1 LNCSPR
7 RDNYNG
13 GWGTGKSTSQ
23 FMHPSRIGPIALEE
37 PLGGSADS
45 NVLRGI
51 HLERNK
57 AMAVK
62 LLPRRLVDRPMG
74 GDSYSEDVKRLQKL
88 VHPHIVRVLGGALD
102 NGQPYLA
109 MEMAP
114 GESLRSLFDRRGRL
128 PWETMVDLAEQICE
142 ALLFAHGQ
150 GFVHRRL
157 TPARMLIDG
166 EGSVRLLGFDC
177 AWSDGDDV
185 ASLKAPLGVLNYLAP
200 QEIRGKRSTGLPSN
214 DLFSLGVI
222 LYEGLTGKLP
232 WPAASPVALVHAR
245 EQSAAPRVSATVLDC
260 PVWLD
265 LLVARLL
272 EVKREGRFATVDEA
286 RRAIVL
292 AKSKVA
298 AGMGAAQQAL
308 SGRKGALAAKVD
320 RKELGQLRKATAA
333 RAPKDESPF
342 YERAWFLA
350 LCLVSVLGVGA
361 WVMWPQSEEAL
372 MAKARP
378 LMQSELAT
386 DWQAAHSL
394 YLDELLERFPETKYR
409 EEIEEFQLRDA
420 IHSAEMRV
428 RKIHLGG
435 APLSDA
441 DRLYVEALDY
451 DRFDDDLTA
460 WKKYDTIVS
469 RYAKSEELEERAIAS
484 LATTRIAEIRAGAR
498 ERHLEEDLET
508 LVRRKLEQ
516 ADELSAE
523 HPEAARE
530 LLENIVT
537 LYDGKPELAELVTRA
552 REKIAMLRGSSR

>member
-1 LNCSPR
+1 
-7 RDNYNG
+7 
-13 GWGTGKSTSQ
+13 
-23 FMHPSRIGPIALEE
+23 MHPSRIGPIALEE

-51 HLERNK
+51 HLERNR

-88 VHPHIVRVLGGALD
+88 VHPKIVRVLGGALD

-109 MEMAP
+109 MELAP

-128 PWETMVDLAEQICE
+128 PWETMVDIAEQTCE
-142 ALLFAHGQ
+142 ALVYAHDQ

-157 TPARMLIDG
+157 TPSRVLLDDDG
-166 EGSVRLLGFDC
+166 GVRILGFDC
-177 AWSDGDDV
+177 AWSDQDEV
-185 ASLKAPLGVLNYLAP
+185 ASLKAPLEVLNYLAP

-232 WPAASPVALVHAR
+232 WPVTSPAALVHSR
-245 EQSAAPRVSATVLDC
+245 EQSAAPRVSATVLEC

-308 SGRKGALAAKVD
+308 SGRKGALAAKVNT
-320 RKELGQLRKATAA
+320 KELGQLRKATAA

-342 YERAWFLA
+342 YERAWFLG
-350 LCLVSVLGVGA
+350 LCLAAVLGVGA
-361 WVMWPQSEEAL
+361 WVMWPRSEDALYAKAKPL
-372 MAKARP
+372 MA
-378 LMQSELAT
+378 SELAT
-386 DWQAAHSL
+386 DWQAAQTL
-394 YLDELLERFPETKYR
+394 YLDELLERFPQTKYR
-409 EEIEEFQLRDA
+409 KEIEEFQLRDA
-420 IHSAEMRV
+420 IHSAEMRI

-435 APLSDA
+435 APGSVA
-441 DRLYVEALDY
+441 DGLYVAALDY

-460 WKKYDTIVS
+460 WRKYDAIVS
-469 RYAKSEELEERAIAS
+469 KFSKSEELEERAIAS
-484 LATTRIAEIRAGAR
+484 LAATRIAEIRAGAR
-498 ERHLEEDLET
+498 ERHLEENLET
-508 LVRRKLEQ
+508 LVRRKLTQ
-516 ADELSAE
+516 AEELSAE

-537 LYDGKPELAELVTRA
+537 LYDGKPDLADLVSQA
-552 REKIAMLRGSSR
+552 REKIAMLRASSR

>member
-1 LNCSPR
+1 
-7 RDNYNG
+7 
-13 GWGTGKSTSQ
+13 
-23 FMHPSRIGPIALEE
+23 MHPSRIGPIALEE

-74 GDSYSEDVKRLQKL
+74 GDSYAEDVKRLQKL
-88 VHPHIVRVLGGALD
+88 VHPKIVRVLGGALD

-109 MEMAP
+109 MELAP
-114 GESLRSLFDRRGRL
+114 GESLRNLFDRRGRL
-128 PWETMVDLAEQICE
+128 PWETMVDIAEQICE
-142 ALLFAHGQ
+142 ALVYAHEQ

-157 TPARMLIDG
+157 TPSRVLLDVDG
-166 EGSVRLLGFDC
+166 GVRILGFDC
-177 AWSDGDDV
+177 AWSDGDEV
-185 ASLKAPLGVLNYLAP
+185 ASLKAPLEVLNYLAP

-222 LYEGLTGKLP
+222 LYEGLTGRLP
-232 WPAASPVALVHAR
+232 WPATSPAALVHAR
-245 EQSAAPRVSATVLDC
+245 EQSAAPRVSATVLEC

-272 EVKREGRFATVDEA
+272 EVKREGRFATVDDA

-308 SGRKGALAAKVD
+308 SGRKGALAAKVNT
-320 RKELGQLRKATAA
+320 KELGQLRKATAA

-342 YERAWFLA
+342 YERAWFLG
-350 LCLVSVLGVGA
+350 LCLAAVLGVGA

-372 MAKARP
+372 FAKAKP
-378 LMQSELAT
+378 LMASELAT
-386 DWQAAHSL
+386 DWQAAQTL
-394 YLDELLERFPETKYR
+394 YLDELLERFPDTKFR
-409 EEIEEFQLRDA
+409 KEIEEFQLRDA
-420 IHSAEMRV
+420 IHGAEMRI
-428 RKIHLGG
+428 RKVHLGG
-435 APLSDA
+435 APMSVA

-460 WKKYDTIVS
+460 WKKYETIVN
-469 RYAKSEELEERAIAS
+469 RFAKSEKLEERAIAS
-484 LATTRIAEIRAGAR
+484 LAATRIAEIRAGAR
-498 ERHLEEDLET
+498 ERHLEENLET
-508 LVRRKLEQ
+508 LVRRKLTQ
-516 ADELSAE
+516 AEDLSAE

-537 LYDGKPELAELVTRA
+537 LYDGKPDLADLVTEA
-552 REKIAMLRGSSR
+552 RERIAMLRASSR